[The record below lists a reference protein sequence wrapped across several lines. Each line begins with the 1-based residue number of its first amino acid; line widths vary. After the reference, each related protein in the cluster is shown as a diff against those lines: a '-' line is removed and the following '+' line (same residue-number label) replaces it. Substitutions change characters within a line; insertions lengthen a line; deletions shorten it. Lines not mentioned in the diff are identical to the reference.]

1 VGALGKIDT
10 LEAPLSQDPRAH
22 SKLNLA
28 TTVVG
33 FLVSIC
39 TGLWF
44 TPFLVHKLGPA
55 AYGII
60 PLATTVVSYFSL
72 LTQTLSSALNRSI
85 SVSLAGGDMAR
96 AGRAFSSAL
105 GGVLLIIVLL
115 VPPIAALSWA
125 APALFN
131 VPPGEALATRAL
143 FAIVGTT
150 LLFSLLSTP
159 YLAIAFGQNKIYWNN
174 LTSLIQTATRIGLT
188 VLLFSFAANIF
199 NAGIAILVAALGS
212 VLLGILSARLNAR
225 TLAIFRP
232 SFHREE
238 LRALSRTS
246 SHVLLMQLGTVLT
259 MSCEVVI
266 ANKLFGA
273 YQSGRYAAA
282 IQWLLL
288 LRNANMALVV
298 LCVPTILRLVGEH
311 KHDELIVYTRQ
322 AMTWSALFIALP
334 AGFVCGVSPQLLTA
348 WLGPH
353 FTDMWPI
360 VVVQLIPMVF
370 TCTVLP
376 LYSISLGTDK
386 MLVGGIAQLALGTV
400 GVGIALLLG
409 WQWGMI
415 GVAIGVNWS
424 FGIKELLFTPAYA
437 AHNIGAPRRTFL
449 APLGTVGGL
458 FCVAAGLSWAGAHA
472 FAPHSMIQLFFLGV
486 GVSVVYAGISL
497 VAFRSLIM
505 GAISTLFAKRGRAG
519 GPAVQQG

>member
-1 VGALGKIDT
+1 MGALGKSDS
-10 LEAPLSQDPRAH
+10 LEPPVTDDPRAH
-22 SKLNLA
+22 AKLNLA
-28 TTVVG
+28 TTVAG
-33 FLVSIC
+33 FLISIG

-44 TPFLVHKLGPA
+44 TPFLVHQLGPA

-85 SVSLAGGDMAR
+85 SVALAGNDLAR

-105 GGVLLIIVLL
+105 GGVLLIVLAL
-115 VPPIAALSWA
+115 LPLIAALSFA
-125 APALFN
+125 APSLFD
-131 VPPGEALATRAL
+131 VPEGEALATRAL
-143 FAIVGTT
+143 FAIVGAT
-150 LLFSLLSTP
+150 LLFSIISTP
-159 YLAIAFGQNKIYWNN
+159 YLSIAFGQNKIYWNN
-174 LTSLIQTATRIGLT
+174 FNSLIQTGIRIGLT
-188 VLLFSFAANIF
+188 VLLFGIAANIF
-199 NAGIAILVAALGS
+199 NAGIAIFVAASAGVMMS
-212 VLLGILSARLNAR
+212 MFSARINAR
-225 TLAIFRP
+225 GIHIFRP

-273 YQSGRYAAA
+273 YQGGRYAAV

-311 KHDELIVYTRQ
+311 KHDELISYTRT
-322 AMTWSALFIALP
+322 AMNWSALFIALP
-334 AGFVCGVSPQLLTA
+334 AGFVCGVSPLLLTA

-386 MLVGGIAQLALGTV
+386 MLVGGIAQLVLGAF
-400 GVGIALLLG
+400 GVVLALLFG

-424 FGIKELLFTPAYA
+424 FGIKELVFTPAYA
-437 AHNIGAPRRTFL
+437 AHNIGAPARTFL
-449 APLGTVGGL
+449 APLGTVGIL
-458 FCVAAGLSWAGAHA
+458 FAVAVGLSWAGGRV
-472 FAPHSMIQLFFLGV
+472 FQPHNMIQLFYVGV
-486 GVSVVYAGISL
+486 GVALIYAAIGF
-497 VAFRSLIM
+497 VAFRAMVM
-505 GAISTLFAKRGRAG
+505 GALATLFAKRARLGGRA
-519 GPAVQQG
+519 VQEA

>member
-1 VGALGKIDT
+1 MGALGKSDS
-10 LEAPLSQDPRAH
+10 LEAPATDDPRAH
-22 SKLNLA
+22 AKLNLA
-28 TTVVG
+28 TTVAG
-33 FLVSIC
+33 FLVSVG

-85 SVSLAGGDMAR
+85 SVALAGGDMER

-105 GGVLLIIVLL
+105 GGVLLIIAMLMPL
-115 VPPIAALSWA
+115 IAALSWS

-131 VPPGEALATRAL
+131 VPAGEAMATRAL
-143 FAIVGTT
+143 FVIVGMT
-150 LLFSLLSTP
+150 LIFSLFSTP
-159 YLAIAFGQNKIYWNN
+159 FLAISFGQNKIYWNN
-174 LTSLIQTATRIGLT
+174 SIALIQTATRIGLT
-188 VLLFSFAANIF
+188 VLLFSVAANIF
-199 NAGIAILVAALGS
+199 NAGIGILVAALGS
-212 VLLGILSARLNAR
+212 VMLAILSARLNAR
-225 TLAIFRP
+225 ALALFHP

-266 ANKLFGA
+266 ANKLFGV
-273 YQSGRYAAA
+273 YQGGRYAAV

-288 LRNANMALVV
+288 LRNANMSLVV

-311 KHDELIVYTRQ
+311 KHGELITYTRQ
-322 AMTWSALFIALP
+322 AMVWSALFIALP
-334 AGFVCGVSPQLLTA
+334 AGFVCGVSPILLTA

-360 VVVQLIPMVF
+360 VVVQLTPMVF

-386 MLVGGIAQLALGTV
+386 MLVGGIAQLVLGAA
-400 GVGIALLLG
+400 GVVIAILLG

-424 FGIKELLFTPAYA
+424 FGIKELVFTPAYA
-437 AHNIGAPRRTFL
+437 ASNIDAPRRTFL
-449 APLGTVGGL
+449 APLGTVGIL
-458 FCVAAGLSWAGAHA
+458 FCLVAGLSWAGGRL
-472 FAPHSMIQLFFLGV
+472 FAPHNMIQLFFVGV
-486 GVSVVYAGISL
+486 GVAIIYAAVCF
-497 VAFRSLIM
+497 VAFRPLVM
-505 GAISTLFAKRGRAG
+505 GALATLFAKRARG
-519 GPAVQQG
+519 GGLAAQEG

>member
-1 VGALGKIDT
+1 MGAVGESDP
-10 LEAPLSQDPRAH
+10 LETSGTEDLKAH
-22 SKLNLA
+22 AKLNLA

-33 FLVSIC
+33 FLVSIG

-85 SVSLAGGDMAR
+85 SVALAGNDLAR

-105 GGVLLIIVLL
+105 GGVILIVLAL
-115 VPPIAALSWA
+115 LPLIAILSLA
-125 APALFN
+125 APALFE
-131 VPPGEALATRAL
+131 VPDGEAMATRAL
-143 FAIVGTT
+143 FAIVGAT
-150 LLFSLLSTP
+150 LLFSIISTP
-159 YLAIAFGQNKIYWNN
+159 YLSIAFGQNKIYWNN
-174 LTSLIQTATRIGLT
+174 FNSLIQTAIRIGLT
-188 VLLFSFAANIF
+188 VLLFALAANIF
-199 NAGIAILVAALGS
+199 NAGIAIFVAASAG
-212 VLLGILSARLNAR
+212 VLMSMFSAWINAR
-225 TLAIFRP
+225 GIRIFRP

-273 YQSGRYAAA
+273 YQGGRYAAV

-311 KHDELIVYTRQ
+311 RHEELIAYTRT
-322 AMTWSALFIALP
+322 AMNWSALFIALP
-334 AGFVCGVSPQLLTA
+334 AGFVCGVSPLLLTA

-360 VVVQLIPMVF
+360 VVVQLTPMVF

-386 MLVGGIAQLALGTV
+386 MLVGGIVQLLLGAVGIVLAL
-400 GVGIALLLG
+400 LFG

-415 GVAIGVNWS
+415 GVAVGVNWA
-424 FGIKELLFTPAYA
+424 FGIKELVFTPAYA
-437 AHNIGAPRRTFL
+437 AHNIGAPSRTFL
-449 APLGTVGGL
+449 RPLATVGLL
-458 FCVAAGLSWAGAHA
+458 FAVAVALSWAGGQLFH
-472 FAPHSMIQLFFLGV
+472 PRNMIQLFYVGV
-486 GVSVVYAGISL
+486 GVACIYAAIGF
-497 VAFRSLIM
+497 VAFRRMVL
-505 GAISTLFAKRGRAG
+505 AALATLFAKRPRQ
-519 GPAVQQG
+519 AVGEL

>member
-1 VGALGKIDT
+1 
-10 LEAPLSQDPRAH
+10 
-22 SKLNLA
+22 
-28 TTVVG
+28 
-33 FLVSIC
+33 
-39 TGLWF
+39 
-44 TPFLVHKLGPA
+44 
-55 AYGII
+55 
-60 PLATTVVSYFSL
+60 VSYFSL

-85 SVSLAGGDMAR
+85 SVALAGGDMER

-105 GGVLLIIVLL
+105 GGVLLIIAMLL
-115 VPPIAALSWA
+115 PLIAALSWA

-131 VPPGEALATRAL
+131 VPAGEAMATRAL
-143 FAIVGTT
+143 FAVVGMT
-150 LLFSLLSTP
+150 LIFSLFSTP
-159 YLAIAFGQNKIYWNN
+159 YLAISFGQNKIYWNN
-174 LTSLIQTATRIGLT
+174 SIALIQTATRIGLT
-188 VLLFSFAANIF
+188 VLLFSIAANIF
-199 NAGIAILVAALGS
+199 NAGIGILAAALGS
-212 VLLGILSARLNAR
+212 VLLAILSARLNAR
-225 TLAIFRP
+225 ALAIFHP

-334 AGFVCGVSPQLLTA
+334 AGFVCGVSLVLLTA

-386 MLVGGIAQLALGTV
+386 MLVGGIAQLVLGGV
-400 GVGIALLLG
+400 GVVIAILLG

-424 FGIKELLFTPAYA
+424 FGIKELVFTPAYA
-437 AHNIGAPRRTFL
+437 AHNIGAPPRTFL
-449 APLGTVGGL
+449 APLGTVALL
-458 FCVAAGLSWAGAHA
+458 FCVAAGLSWVGVRM
-472 FAPHSMIQLFFLGV
+472 FAPHSMIQLFYVGFGV
-486 GVSVVYAGISL
+486 AIVYAAICF
-497 VAFRSLIM
+497 ATFRTLIM
-505 GAISTLFAKRGRAG
+505 GAVSTLFAKRGRVAEL
-519 GPAVQQG
+519 AVQEG